1 MILFSSMPEHACQVP
16 NEIRMNYE
24 RLHGGELLRYVGKRR
39 QTNIYRAAARLWG
52 RGVSWNEAI
61 SIVTE
66 AFDQSMAIWRLRVV
80 QRLLSVIPTGTFSD
94 PHRYFQ
100 QSPPLLSAIPTGWC
114 SVIPTITFS
123 DPRYLS
129 FSDPHHYFQSLL
141 TWHNWHNSIFFL
153 AWELAWTSPAAIAKS
168 GVT

>member
-100 QSPPLLSAIPTGWC
+100 QSPPDDVQWSPPLL
-114 SVIPTITFS
+114 SVIPAISLSVILTITSNHYLPGIIGIILFFS
-123 DPRYLS
+123 
-129 FSDPHHYFQSLL
+129 
-141 TWHNWHNSIFFL
+141 
-153 AWELAWTSPAAIAKS
+153 
-168 GVT
+168 